1 MNEPTRRKFL
11 KRGGKTLAAGA
22 MIAGLP
28 GPRRMGARG
37 DDGRRP
43 NILFFFPDQHRF
55 DWIGGNPKI
64 PVRTPNLDR
73 VARRGVKFNKAVVAS
88 PLCAPSRG
96 CLASGKEYD
105 RARVASN
112 GVDYPLDQ
120 TTFYSLLRASGY
132 HVAGCGKFDLHK
144 KSETWGLDGKHLLPE
159 WGFSDG
165 IDNAGKWDAIRSGMK
180 EPKDP
185 YMGFLE
191 RHGLRETHIKDFL
204 RRRGDRKNYSVT
216 DPTPLPEDA
225 YCDNWIAQNGL
236 TLLARAPKDRPWFL
250 QVNFAGPH
258 EPMDIT
264 RRMDEICR
272 GRQFQQPNHCRE
284 LDPATHVAIRQ
295 NYSAMVENIDRW
307 LGTFLEEI
315 DRRGEMDNT
324 LIVYSSDHGEML
336 GDQNRWAKSLPYHPS
351 VSVPLVVSG
360 PGVQRGVETDA
371 LVTNMDLAATY
382 LDYAGV
388 RRPDDMDSR
397 SLRPVLEGKAKH
409 HRRQVLSGL
418 YGWRMVWD
426 GRYKLI
432 TGFDPD
438 SPRPQEAKNP
448 QVLLF
453 DLENDPLENVN
464 LAASRPEQ
472 VSRLQGRRNG

>member
-180 EPKDP
+180 KPKDP

-225 YCDNWIAQNGL
+225 YCDNWIAQNGISPAGWMRSAGAASSSSL
-236 TLLARAPKDRPWFL
+236 TTAGNSIRPPMSPSART
-250 QVNFAGPH
+250 
-258 EPMDIT
+258 T
-264 RRMDEICR
+264 RRWSKTLTGGWGHSWKKLTGG
-272 GRQFQQPNHCRE
+272 GRWTTR
-284 LDPATHVAIRQ
+284 
-295 NYSAMVENIDRW
+295 
-307 LGTFLEEI
+307 
-315 DRRGEMDNT
+315 
-324 LIVYSSDHGEML
+324 
-336 GDQNRWAKSLPYHPS
+336 
-351 VSVPLVVSG
+351 
-360 PGVQRGVETDA
+360 
-371 LVTNMDLAATY
+371 
-382 LDYAGV
+382 
-388 RRPDDMDSR
+388 
-397 SLRPVLEGKAKH
+397 
-409 HRRQVLSGL
+409 
-418 YGWRMVWD
+418 
-426 GRYKLI
+426 
-432 TGFDPD
+432 
-438 SPRPQEAKNP
+438 
-448 QVLLF
+448 
-453 DLENDPLENVN
+453 
-464 LAASRPEQ
+464 
-472 VSRLQGRRNG
+472 